1 MNVEAAL
8 AALLART
15 GRVNVETAS
24 VLARLLTIVLT
35 FVILFVAYRFILRL
49 LARLLTARAGEDPG
63 SFRLARSRT
72 MVSLLTNLA
81 HWFFGL
87 LAFVIVLR
95 GLGVDV
101 RALLVSAGV
110 VGVAL
115 GLGAQSLIKDVITGF
130 FILFEGLIAVG
141 DVVEAGPYRGTVEA
155 IGLRVTKLRLLD
167 GALRVIPN
175 GELTAFTNFNA
186 GWARV
191 VIEVAVSREVAVERA
206 LSVLGAV
213 GAAWARASGAAL
225 ETPEAQGIMRFSGDD
240 MVLRLL
246 VKVDPARRF
255 DAEVELR
262 RLIKEAFDR
271 ERWRI
276 GAA

>member
-1 MNVEAAL
+1 MNVETAL
-8 AALLART
+8 AALLARP

-35 FVILFVAYRFILRL
+35 FAILFVAYRFILRL
-49 LARLLTARAGEDPG
+49 LARLLTARVGEDLG

-81 HWFFGL
+81 HWFFGFL
-87 LAFVIVLR
+87 LFVIVLR

-175 GELTAFTNFNA
+175 GELTAFTNFSA
-186 GWARV
+186 DWARV

-206 LSVLGAV
+206 LEVLGEV
-213 GAAWARASGAAL
+213 GTAWARASGAAL

-262 RLIKEAFDR
+262 RRIKEAFDR